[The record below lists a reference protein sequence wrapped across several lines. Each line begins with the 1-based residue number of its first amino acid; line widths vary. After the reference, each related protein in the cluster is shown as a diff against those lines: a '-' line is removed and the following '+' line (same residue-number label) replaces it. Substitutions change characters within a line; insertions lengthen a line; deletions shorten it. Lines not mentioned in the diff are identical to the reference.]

1 VWNVAKIPTLIFE
14 IACDEPIVNFMAN
27 LIYYNAKLGYPSDT
41 PRYDSTG
48 NRHPSNGVSASQN
61 FARGCGSLTLNKREL
76 YKDKRDERKRMKDKG
91 ANSSQYI
98 SEGINEPLYG
108 NLKRSLGPEIGSI
121 RDILC
126 GDLPNGSGH
135 REIDSNSNGNIE
147 NHILIVYTKKF
158 IRLITFSVDTGGV
171 IRNSLTGEG
180 KLLIFYGI
188 RGRK

>member
-1 VWNVAKIPTLIFE
+1 MWNVAKIPTLIFE
-14 IACDEPIVNFMAN
+14 ITCDEPIVNFMAN
-27 LIYYNAKLGYPSDT
+27 LIYYNAKLGYLSET

-48 NRHPSNGVSASQN
+48 NRQPSKGASASQN
-61 FARGCGSLTLNKREL
+61 FTRGSLTLNKREL

-98 SEGINEPLYG
+98 SEGTNEPSYG

-121 RDILC
+121 KDFLC
-126 GDLPNGSGH
+126 GDLHNGSGNK
-135 REIDSNSNGNIE
+135 ELDSNSNGNIE

-158 IRLITFSVDTGGV
+158 IRLITFSLDTGGV

-180 KLLIFYGI
+180 KPLIFYGI
-188 RGRK
+188 RRRK